1 MSRAGN
7 SAKFEITDAKSHVPI
22 VTLSTKDRVRFT
34 KQLSEGFKRSF
45 YWNIYQTK
53 SVMVIENAKNLC
65 ELVNASFQ
73 GVRRLFVVAY
83 VITAGAANDEAG
95 IKGNRRNFL
104 SRGQINNYNVLIDR
118 RNFYD

>member
-1 MSRAGN
+1 
-7 SAKFEITDAKSHVPI
+7 
-22 VTLSTKDRVRFT
+22 
-34 KQLSEGFKRSF
+34 
-45 YWNIYQTK
+45 
-53 SVMVIENAKNLC
+53 MVIENAKNLC

-95 IKGNRRNFL
+95 IKDNRRNFL